1 LCAGFDT
8 VSVCLSKGL
17 GTPAGTVL
25 VGRKDVIA
33 RARRL
38 RKMLGG
44 TMRQVGILA
53 AAGIH
58 ALEHNVERL
67 ADDHA
72 NAIRLAKGLGNIGL
86 ALDPVQTNMV
96 FASIPKESVAALKQ
110 HLEAN
115 GVAALVSP
123 KLRLVTHL
131 DVDAAAIDRAVEVFA
146 SFFASAGSSR
156 RAQAVS

>member
-1 LCAGFDT
+1 
-8 VSVCLSKGL
+8 
-17 GTPAGTVL
+17 
-25 VGRKDVIA
+25 
-33 RARRL
+33 
-38 RKMLGG
+38 
-44 TMRQVGILA
+44 
-53 AAGIH
+53 
-58 ALEHNVERL
+58 
-67 ADDHA
+67 
-72 NAIRLAKGLGNIGL
+72 
-86 ALDPVQTNMV
+86 MV